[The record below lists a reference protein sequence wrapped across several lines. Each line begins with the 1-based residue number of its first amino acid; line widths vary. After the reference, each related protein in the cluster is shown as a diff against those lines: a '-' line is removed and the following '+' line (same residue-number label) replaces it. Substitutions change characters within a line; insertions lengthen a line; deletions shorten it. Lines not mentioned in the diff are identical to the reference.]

1 MEALAQNTY
10 TMEKPLRER
19 VIEILKE
26 LEMNKAELALRM
38 NFSRSAV
45 SQYLNGKYNSN
56 PEALEEK
63 LTEFVKEYEEHVKS
77 ETGEVSKLRTDCYVN
92 DSTGVLQQVV
102 SSLLCTYKI
111 MIRWV
116 PKHMKDTGDLFSK
129 ICDMDNLR
137 KAHKN
142 AKRGKG
148 WYAEVKCI
156 EKDLDH
162 YLKRLQENLIEHRYH
177 TSEYEIFTKKESN
190 KEREIYKLPFYPD
203 RIYQWAILQVI
214 EPYLLNSMT
223 KDTYSA
229 IPNRG
234 IQPIINQL
242 RGYKKKIK
250 KDGKVVTEKW
260 IPSILVS
267 DPEAT
272 KYCLKLDVRKYYPSI
287 VHDVLK
293 AKYRELFK
301 DEELIWLMD
310 EIIDS
315 ISTCPATEENIE
327 ILQRLGVAVN
337 IIIDDNGREF
347 VDGVGIPIGNY
358 VSQYDGNFNLSVVD
372 HWLKEVKGVKY
383 YFRYMDDM
391 VIFGSSK
398 EELHKLKRELDEFM
412 AVNLKQVLKH
422 NWQVFPT
429 KVRGVDFV
437 GYRFFGEYTLLRKST
452 CKTFK
457 RRMLSI
463 SSKRENNV
471 SPTYSEWCSF
481 NSYVGWLQH
490 CDSFRL
496 YQKYVE
502 PNVEYMHN
510 YYLKEVKGNAEI
522 CKCKNYSGERKAS

>member
-1 MEALAQNTY
+1 
-10 TMEKPLRER
+10 
-19 VIEILKE
+19 
-26 LEMNKAELALRM
+26 
-38 NFSRSAV
+38 
-45 SQYLNGKYNSN
+45 
-56 PEALEEK
+56 
-63 LTEFVKEYEEHVKS
+63 
-77 ETGEVSKLRTDCYVN
+77 
-92 DSTGVLQQVV
+92 
-102 SSLLCTYKI
+102 
-111 MIRWV
+111 
-116 PKHMKDTGDLFSK
+116 MKDTGDLFSK

-190 KEREIYKLPFYPD
+190 KEREIYKLPYYPD
-203 RIYQWAILQVI
+203 RICQWAILQVI

-250 KDGKVVTEKW
+250 KDGKVVAEKW

-327 ILQRLGVAVN
+327 ILQRL
-337 IIIDDNGREF
+337 
-347 VDGVGIPIGNY
+347 
-358 VSQYDGNFNLSVVD
+358 
-372 HWLKEVKGVKY
+372 
-383 YFRYMDDM
+383 
-391 VIFGSSK
+391 
-398 EELHKLKRELDEFM
+398 
-412 AVNLKQVLKH
+412 
-422 NWQVFPT
+422 
-429 KVRGVDFV
+429 
-437 GYRFFGEYTLLRKST
+437 
-452 CKTFK
+452 
-457 RRMLSI
+457 SI

-522 CKCKNYSGERKAS
+522 CKRKNYSGERKAS